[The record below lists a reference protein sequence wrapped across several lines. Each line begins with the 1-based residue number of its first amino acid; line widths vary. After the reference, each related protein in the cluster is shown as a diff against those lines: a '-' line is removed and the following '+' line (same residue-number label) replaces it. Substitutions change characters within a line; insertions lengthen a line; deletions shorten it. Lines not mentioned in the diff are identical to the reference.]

1 MRERLGRRHIT
12 RISRSPIEAT
22 VGDLVDAQ
30 LPPLRRM
37 TLADGDEDE
46 RWSRG
51 FLVAAAEP
59 SPVVTF
65 LFAAS

>member
-1 MRERLGRRHIT
+1 
-12 RISRSPIEAT
+12 
-22 VGDLVDAQ
+22 
-30 LPPLRRM
+30 M